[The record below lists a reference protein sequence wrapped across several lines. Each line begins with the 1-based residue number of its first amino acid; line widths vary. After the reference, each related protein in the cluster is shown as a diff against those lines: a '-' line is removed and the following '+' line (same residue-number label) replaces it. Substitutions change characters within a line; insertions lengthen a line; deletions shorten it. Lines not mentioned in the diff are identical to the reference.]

1 MTPENP
7 SDPDVQRLE
16 LARGQGFFTEEG
28 EGPPLV
34 LIHGIPGSER
44 DFRWFC
50 AAIGPEFR
58 CLRLVIPG
66 FGGAPLETMPYP
78 RLMARAGYVIEAL
91 EALQVE
97 DALILGHSMGGAVAA
112 GAVALQPD
120 RFRGLGLLASVGFRP
135 HRSFRSF
142 RFATPLSLAMRTPL
156 LKNRLMPRVRAE
168 SERVGFKGHD
178 DVALAQMI
186 HTVASFSFA
195 QHEKNLTG
203 IELPTL
209 VAWAEDD
216 RFIEPAISK
225 ELYWRCPKGP
235 RIEFPE
241 GGHNIQKSR
250 AIELAAS
257 VTAWSKQLYDGEPE
271 AAS

>member
-1 MTPENP
+1 MTPEYP
-7 SDPDVQRLE
+7 SDPDVQQLA
-16 LARGQGFFTEEG
+16 LARGPGFFTEEG
-28 EGPPLV
+28 EGPAIV

-50 AAIGPEFR
+50 SAMGPEFR

-78 RLMARAGYVIEAL
+78 RLMARGRFVVEVLEAL
-91 EALQVE
+91 EVD
-97 DALILGHSMGGAVAA
+97 DALILGHSMGGAIAA
-112 GAVALQPD
+112 AAVSLQPE
-120 RFRGLGLLASVGFRP
+120 RFLGLGLLASVGFRA

-142 RFATPLSLAMRTPL
+142 KFATPLSLAMRTPL
-156 LKNRLMPRVRAE
+156 IKERLLPRVRAE
-168 SERVGFKGHD
+168 STRVGFKGHD
-178 DVALAQMI
+178 DVALAQMV

-195 QHEKNLTG
+195 QHAKNLSQL
-203 IELPTL
+203 ELPTL

-225 ELYWRCPKGP
+225 ELYWRCPTGP
-235 RIEFPE
+235 RLEFPE

-250 AIELAAS
+250 AVELAAA
-257 VTAWSKQLYDGEPE
+257 VTVWAKQLAQAEPE
-271 AAS
+271 ASV